1 MMGRFTLLCL
11 GFVVAS
17 GCGSVGSSNNPDGGG
32 GGGGS
37 FSITA
42 TPTSVNIPIA
52 STGTVTV
59 AINRTG
65 SVGDVMLSAQNL
77 PSGITATFAT
87 NPVPAASSST
97 DVTFTVA
104 PGTPAGSSN
113 VTLVGSANGSQETAT
128 VTVNAQTITVTG
140 TVRGGAQGVTVGL
153 VGKPSVTSGTGGT
166 FTFTDVS
173 PPYDLY
179 TFGNTGFGTILT
191 PTVFYFQGLTR
202 PDPVVSSPQSGLF
215 LFPIGSSGTIA
226 GSKSG
231 TTDATNPL
239 TVVWDSGG
247 TVTVTPSSYS
257 FSASWPKAATR
268 AGTLYGFQFSKK
280 ATGAPDVFTGY
291 GSSGQVTVSE
301 NTTNTVNLVMAAPT
315 TAALTGSITAPA
327 GFPNPT
333 ITLTQ
338 QIGASNSIV
347 LWTGTT
353 TAAAATI
360 PLVSAGKAAMFATAT
375 LNGATTSFVHP
386 ALAAATDVTFALP
399 APSTQNAPL
408 DQAVGVTATTP
419 FTWTAAQSTVYEVI
433 FATTTTQGS
442 AKARFQLY
450 TTSNNVKVPVV
461 PELALPSNQSFSW
474 SVNGYGPTAGV
485 NDAASA
491 NGLEFV
497 SSADFEGPRHW
508 FTNSTDRA
516 FTTAP

>member
-1 MMGRFTLLCL
+1 MPMMGRFTLVCL
-11 GFVVAS
+11 GFAVVS
-17 GCGSVGSSNNPDGGG
+17 GCGSVGPANSPDGGG
-32 GGGGS
+32 GGS
-37 FSITA
+37 FTLNA
-42 TPTSVNIPIA
+42 TPTSLNIPIA
-52 STGTVTV
+52 STGTVTI

-77 PSGITATFAT
+77 PSGITAMFAA

-97 DVTFTVA
+97 DVTFSVA
-104 PGTPAGSSN
+104 PGTPPGSSN
-113 VTLVGSANGSQETAT
+113 VTIVGSANGSQQTAT

-140 TVRGGAQGVTVGL
+140 TIRNGAQGITVRL
-153 VGKPSVTSGTGGT
+153 VGKPSVMSGVGGA

-173 PPYDLY
+173 PPYDIY
-179 TFGNTGFGTILT
+179 TVGTTGFGTLTT

-202 PDPVVSSPQSGLF
+202 PDPVVSAPQSF
-215 LFPIGSSGTIA
+215 LIALPLGSTGTIA

-231 TTDATNPL
+231 NTDVTNPMMII
-239 TVVWDSGG
+239 WDSGG
-247 TVTVTPSSYS
+247 TQTVAPSSYS
-257 FSASWPKAATR
+257 FTASWPKAATR

-291 GSSGQVTVSE
+291 ASSGQVTISE
-301 NTTNTVNLVMAAPT
+301 NTTNTVNLTMSAPA

-338 QIGASNSIV
+338 QIGASNSLV
-347 LWTGTT
+347 LWTATT

-375 LNGATTSFVHP
+375 LNNATISFVHP
-386 ALAAATDVTFALP
+386 ALAAATDITFALP

-408 DQAVGVTATTP
+408 DQAVGVTATTQ
-419 FTWTAAQSTVYEVI
+419 FTWTPAQNTVYEVT

-442 AKARFQLY
+442 AKARYQLY
-450 TTSNNVKVPVV
+450 TTSSNVKPPVV
-461 PELALPSNQSFSW
+461 PELALPSNQSFTW
-474 SVNGYGPTAGV
+474 AVNGYGPNTSI

-491 NGLEFV
+491 TGLESV
-497 SSADFEGPRHW
+497 SSADFDGARHW

-516 FTTAP
+516 FTTSP